1 MEKITLPNGLKIIL
15 IPRRDDPAA
24 TIFILTKAGLEYENK
39 NNNGISHFLE
49 HLCFKGTKRR
59 PSKLH
64 IAKEFDSLGAEYNAF
79 TSKEYTGYFAKAKN
93 SHLDK
98 ILDIVSDI
106 YLNSLFPE
114 KEIEKEKGVI
124 IEEINKY
131 RDSPEDHIWD
141 VFLELIYGD
150 QPAGWNTA
158 GTAKTVT
165 GLKRDDF
172 LRYHQQLYHPS
183 NTLAA
188 IAGNFN
194 KNNIFRQIKKIFDP
208 LEKKPIISKTATDL
222 KGQKKSRVK
231 NIVKKSEQTH
241 IIFGFESLNLFDK
254 RRYILDVLTTILGGG
269 MSSRLFQK
277 IREEKGLAY
286 HISTVPI
293 LFIDHGLTLTACG
306 VRNNSVSEAIKI
318 IWEEHKKI
326 AEKPIADEEISLAK
340 KKIKGQLA
348 LGLETSDEI
357 ASFYGGQELLLGRSF
372 TPEQIYKKIDSV
384 TAKDIQKLAKDIF
397 KKEKINIALIG
408 PTKEKEFRI

>member
-24 TIFILTKAGLEYENK
+24 TVFILTKAGLEYENK
-39 NNNGISHFLE
+39 KNNGISHFLE

-64 IAKEFDSLGAEYNAF
+64 IAKEFDSLGAQYNAF

-93 SHLDK
+93 SHLGK

-114 KEIEKEKGVI
+114 EEIKKEKGVI
-124 IEEINKY
+124 IEEINMH
-131 RDSPEDHIWD
+131 RDSPADHVWD
-141 VFLELIYGD
+141 VFFELKYGN
-150 QPAGWNTA
+150 QPTGWNTA
-158 GTAKTVT
+158 GSPKTVSN
-165 GLKRDDF
+165 LKRDDF

-183 NTLAA
+183 NTLVA

-194 KNNIFRQIKKIFDP
+194 KNNIFRQIKKIFNP
-208 LEKKPIISKTATDL
+208 LEKKPIIPKTATDL
-222 KGQKKSRVK
+222 KGQKELRVK

-254 RRYILDVLTTILGGG
+254 RRYILDVLATILGGG

-277 IREEKGLAY
+277 IREEKGWAY
-286 HISTVPI
+286 YIYTEPI
-293 LFIDHGLTLTACG
+293 LFTDHGLALTACG

-326 AEKPIADEEISLAK
+326 AEKPIAKEELALAK